1 MRFGDGL
8 WIWSAASASDPLLDH
23 VESSMHPPPAAHD
36 GAPAFRILRP
46 RVTKTVGSKFK
57 MCRCRRGFVGSPA
70 PIRLFV
76 PEAAAAPPESVRC
89 GAGRG
94 RRFTRLTGPARRGR
108 VVARRAYGVGR
119 PIYMGHMGHGL
130 WVGPYTWPHGPGR
143 VSSVYAADPVPQ
155 QRSNWGRT

>member
-46 RVTKTVGSKFK
+46 RVTKPSDQNSK
-57 MCRCRRGFVGSPA
+57 CAGAAVDSSDLRRRSASSSRKP
-70 PIRLFV
+70 P
-76 PEAAAAPPESVRC
+76 PPPPESVRC